1 MTFHIK
7 IEDKTMNT
15 QTEITQYFNELN
27 FRQPETANPLHAQI
41 FPTPLGEMLAI
52 CSATGLCLLE
62 FVGQPRLEREIYQ
75 ITQAKQAQIIFQP
88 HDLLQEIAVQ
98 IQQYFSGSLKNFS
111 VPLDFVGTDFQQRV
125 WRILQTIP
133 YGKILSYAEQAA
145 KLGNPKAV
153 RAVAAANGRNKI
165 SIIVPC
171 HRVIGSNGTLTGYAG
186 GLSRKQFLLEL
197 ESYAGCLKI

>member
-1 MTFHIK
+1 
-7 IEDKTMNT
+7 MNSVH
-15 QTEITQYFNELN
+15 EIAQSFNKLN
-27 FRQPETANPLHAQI
+27 FRQPETTPPLHAQI
-41 FPTPLGEMLAI
+41 VPTSLGEMLAI
-52 CSATGLCLLE
+52 CSATGLYLLE
-62 FVGQPRLEREIYQ
+62 FVGQARLDSEIRQ
-75 ITQAKQAQIIFQP
+75 IAQAKRAAIVFQP
-88 HDLLQEIAVQ
+88 HDLLKEVAEQVQ
-98 IQQYFSGSLKNFS
+98 SYFSGSLKNFS

-165 SIIVPC
+165 SIIIPC

-186 GLSRKQFLLEL
+186 GLSRKQFLLDL

>member
-1 MTFHIK
+1 
-7 IEDKTMNT
+7 MNT
-15 QTEITQYFNELN
+15 ETEIAQYFNKLN
-27 FRQPETANPLHAQI
+27 FRQPETAHTLHAQI
-41 FPTPLGEMLAI
+41 VPTSLGEMLAI
-52 CSATGLCLLE
+52 CSARGLCLLE
-62 FVGQPRLEREIYQ
+62 FVGQARLDSEIRQ
-75 ITQAKQAQIIFQP
+75 IAQAKQGQILFQSNG
-88 HDLLQEIAVQ
+88 LLKEVAEQVQ
-98 IQQYFSGSLKNFS
+98 SYFSGSLKNFS

-165 SIIVPC
+165 SIIIPC

-186 GLSRKQFLLEL
+186 GLSRKQFLLDL

>member
-1 MTFHIK
+1 
-7 IEDKTMNT
+7 MNSVH
-15 QTEITQYFNELN
+15 EIAQYFNKLN
-27 FRQPETANPLHAQI
+27 FRQPETTPPLHAQI
-41 FPTPLGEMLAI
+41 VPTPLGDMLAI

-62 FVGQPRLEREIYQ
+62 FVGQARLDSEIRQ
-75 ITQAKQAQIIFQP
+75 IAQAKQGQILFQSN
-88 HDLLQEIAVQ
+88 DLIKETIEQ

-111 VPLDFVGTDFQQRV
+111 VPLDFVGKDFQQRV

-145 KLGNPKAV
+145 KLSNPKAV

-165 SIIVPC
+165 SIIIPC
-171 HRVIGSNGTLTGYAG
+171 HRVIGSNGKLTGYAG
-186 GLSRKQFLLEL
+186 GLPRKQFLLEL

>member
-1 MTFHIK
+1 M
-7 IEDKTMNT
+7 
-15 QTEITQYFNELN
+15 
-27 FRQPETANPLHAQI
+27 
-41 FPTPLGEMLAI
+41 
-52 CSATGLCLLE
+52 LE
-62 FVGQPRLEREIYQ
+62 FVGQARLDSEIRQ
-75 ITQAKQAQIIFQP
+75 IAQAKQGQILFQSNG
-88 HDLLQEIAVQ
+88 LLKEVAEQVQ
-98 IQQYFSGSLKNFS
+98 SYFSGSLKNFS

-165 SIIVPC
+165 SIIIPC

-186 GLSRKQFLLEL
+186 GLSRKQFLLDL

>member
-1 MTFHIK
+1 
-7 IEDKTMNT
+7 MNT
-15 QTEITQYFNELN
+15 ETEIAQYFNKLN
-27 FRQPETANPLHAQI
+27 FRQPETANTLHAQI
-41 FPTPLGEMLAI
+41 VPTSLGEMLAI

-62 FVGQPRLEREIYQ
+62 FVGQARLDSEIRQ
-75 ITQAKQAQIIFQP
+75 IAQAKRAAIVFQP
-88 HDLLQEIAVQ
+88 HDLLKEVAEQVQ
-98 IQQYFSGSLKNFS
+98 SYFSGSLKNFS

-165 SIIVPC
+165 SIIIPC

-186 GLSRKQFLLEL
+186 GLSRKQFLLDL

>member
-1 MTFHIK
+1 
-7 IEDKTMNT
+7 MNT
-15 QTEITQYFNELN
+15 ETEIAQYFNKLN
-27 FRQPETANPLHAQI
+27 FRQPETANTLHAQI
-41 FPTPLGEMLAI
+41 VPTSLGEMLAI

-62 FVGQPRLEREIYQ
+62 FVGQPRLEREIHQ
-75 ITQAKQAQIIFQP
+75 IAQAKQGQILFQSNG
-88 HDLLQEIAVQ
+88 LLKEVAEQVQ
-98 IQQYFSGSLKNFS
+98 SYFSGSL
-111 VPLDFVGTDFQQRV
+111 PLDFVGTDFQQRV

-186 GLSRKQFLLEL
+186 GLSRKQFLLDL

>member
-1 MTFHIK
+1 
-7 IEDKTMNT
+7 MNT
-15 QTEITQYFNELN
+15 ETEIAQYFNKLN
-27 FRQPETANPLHAQI
+27 FRQPETANTLHAQI
-41 FPTPLGEMLAI
+41 VPTSLGEMLAI

-62 FVGQPRLEREIYQ
+62 FVGQPRLEREIHQ
-75 ITQAKQAQIIFQP
+75 IAQAKQGQILFQSNG
-88 HDLLQEIAVQ
+88 LLKEVAEQVQ
-98 IQQYFSGSLKNFS
+98 SYFSGSLKNFS

-186 GLSRKQFLLEL
+186 GLSRKQFLLDL

>member
-1 MTFHIK
+1 
-7 IEDKTMNT
+7 MNSVH
-15 QTEITQYFNELN
+15 EIAQYFNKLN
-27 FRQPETANPLHAQI
+27 FRQPETTPPLHAQI
-41 FPTPLGEMLAI
+41 VPTPLGDMLAI

-62 FVGQPRLEREIYQ
+62 FVGQARLDSEIRQ
-75 ITQAKQAQIIFQP
+75 IAQAKQGQILFQSNG
-88 HDLLQEIAVQ
+88 LLKEVAKQVQ
-98 IQQYFSGSLKNFS
+98 SYFSGSLKNFS

-133 YGKILSYAEQAA
+133 YGKTLSYAEQAA

-186 GLSRKQFLLEL
+186 GLSRKQFLLDL

>member
-1 MTFHIK
+1 
-7 IEDKTMNT
+7 MNT
-15 QTEITQYFNELN
+15 ETKIAQYFNELN
-27 FRQPETANPLHAQI
+27 FRQPETMPPLHAQI
-41 FPTPLGEMLAI
+41 VPTPLGEMLAI

-62 FVGQPRLEREIYQ
+62 FVGQARLDSEIRQ
-75 ITQAKQAQIIFQP
+75 IAQAKRAAIFFQP
-88 HDLLQEIAVQ
+88 HDLLKEVAEQVQ
-98 IQQYFSGSLKNFS
+98 SYFSGSLKQFS
-111 VPLDFVGTDFQQRV
+111 VPIDFVGTDFQQRV

-133 YGKILSYAEQAA
+133 YGETISYAEQAA

-186 GLSRKQFLLEL
+186 GLSRKQFLLDL
-197 ESYAGCLKI
+197 ESRSGYLKYNFPK